1 MSKTMATKAPA
12 KSRKRMSAVGRDII
26 ASLKEYAACKRGEKT
41 GAKLYTFPKVPE
53 DVDVN
58 SIRGKLGMTQEQ
70 FTSFGFSL
78 SAIRHWEAN
87 RRTPEGPARVLLM
100 VIARNPGLVLETL
113 HR

>member
-1 MSKTMATKAPA
+1 M
-12 KSRKRMSAVGRDII
+12 
-26 ASLKEYAACKRGEKT
+26 
-41 GAKLYTFPKVPE
+41 PE
-53 DVDVN
+53 DVDVK

-78 SAIRHWEAN
+78 SAIRRWESN

-100 VIARNPGLVLETL
+100 VIARNPGVVLETL

>member
-1 MSKTMATKAPA
+1 MATKAPA

-26 ASLKEYAACKRGEKT
+26 ASLKEYAAYKRGEKT

-53 DVDVN
+53 DVDVK

-100 VIARNPGLVLETL
+100 VIARNPGVVLETL

>member
-1 MSKTMATKAPA
+1 MATKAPA

-26 ASLKEYAACKRGEKT
+26 ASLKEYAAYKRGEKT

>member
-1 MSKTMATKAPA
+1 
-12 KSRKRMSAVGRDII
+12 MSAVGRDII
-26 ASLKEYAACKRGEKT
+26 ASLKEYAAYKRGEKT